1 MNRFV
6 AWFHRWGSPKH
17 FYDMSG
23 RWIPWMA
30 GLFLLT
36 FIPGLYY
43 SLIGSPPDYQQGESA
58 RIMYIHVPAAW
69 MSMFIY
75 AVMALAGAIT
85 LIWKMKMADIVAQ
98 VSAPI
103 GASFTFLALVTGS
116 LWGKPMWG
124 AYWVWDARLTSE
136 LILLFLFL
144 GYIALT
150 TSIDDKRTAARAG
163 AVLALV
169 GVVNLPIIH
178 YSVEWWST
186 LHQPSTVKVMG
197 KSAIHMSM
205 LIPLLLMSFAFKFYY
220 AWVVLTSARAE
231 VLDRDKGA
239 KWAAE
244 VVEASEVRS

>member
-1 MNRFV
+1 
-6 AWFHRWGSPKH
+6 
-17 FYDMSG
+17 MSG
-23 RWIPWMA
+23 RWAPWMA
-30 GLFLLT
+30 ALFFLT

-75 AVMALAGAIT
+75 GVMALAGAIT

-197 KSAIHMSM
+197 KSAIHLSM

-220 AWVVLTSARAE
+220 AWVVLSSARAE
-231 VLDRDKGA
+231 VLDRDKNA
-239 KWAAE
+239 KWAADVAQAQAGE
-244 VVEASEVRS
+244 MPS